1 MLECSQTCPL
11 GSLGRVCVMVLC
23 RVSLSREAS
32 PHQSA
37 GLHPLWPHL
46 QVCVDLGVGLGV
58 DGFSHRARSSP
69 RSWVQLL
76 PRPEAKLHEWPP
88 CTHSAH

>member
-11 GSLGRVCVMVLC
+11 GSLGQAVCYGSLP
-23 RVSLSREAS
+23 VSLSREAS
-32 PHQSA
+32 PHQPA

-46 QVCVDLGVGLGV
+46 QVCVDLGVGV
-58 DGFSHRARSSP
+58 DSFSHKAQSSP

-76 PRPEAKLHEWPP
+76 PGPEAKLHEWPP
-88 CTHSAH
+88 FTHSVH